1 MSEVSDRTGAEARGL
16 IAQLSD
22 FRTRAAARTR
32 LVALGKA
39 AAPELRQALE
49 SRLEGVAWSAANI
62 LADMGADEA
71 IDALIQAL
79 SNQRAGDAAHEA
91 LVRITGRDFGD
102 DAEAWT
108 QWRKLGE
115 EGGKAVGDEEL
126 AKSLAGDKAA
136 FEKTPSGYAYTIQLA
151 GSRHQRVDLVLTFK
165 DSDGTPLVVLYSECG
180 PASAE
185 PIRVGA
191 EGEYALAVRGGGAAR
206 HELRSEVRGR
216 RYVPS
221 RRGDDKATDAGARG
235 GCGARGRDGAAVDG
249 HGQDIGNG

>member
-180 PASAE
+180 PASADRYE
-185 PIRVGA
+185 WALKANMRSPFGA
-191 EGEYALAVRGGGAAR
+191 VALRDTSSGPKFVVVDTYLRDAVTTKQLTRALEAVAAR
-206 HELRSEVRGR
+206 
-216 RYVPS
+216 
-221 RRGDDKATDAGARG
+221 ADAMEQQLTGMDR
-235 GCGARGRDGAAVDG
+235 
-249 HGQDIGNG
+249 I